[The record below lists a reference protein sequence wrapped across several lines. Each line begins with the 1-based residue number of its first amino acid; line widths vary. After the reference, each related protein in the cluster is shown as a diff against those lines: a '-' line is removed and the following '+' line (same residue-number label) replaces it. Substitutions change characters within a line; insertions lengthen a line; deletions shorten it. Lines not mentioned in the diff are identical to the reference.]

1 MESSQGVRAG
11 RGLKNVSIRIHP
23 ESTCVESE
31 DCYSAPCPLGKDV
44 EEQWV
49 IHVGKDVAER
59 EAGTTG

>member
-1 MESSQGVRAG
+1 MSV
-11 RGLKNVSIRIHP
+11 RIHP

-31 DCYSAPCPLGKDV
+31 DCYTAPCLLGKDV
-44 EEQWV
+44 EQWV